1 MLSRSLIALTKD
13 FFQAIRQRSFTEA
26 ERTLETMKSKAK
38 ATEWYKG
45 YINALE
51 GMITSLKTNDT
62 YALINQVKADEVKK
76 LMKEL
81 NEQSKYTFHKEFDRG
96 FFDAWVDY
104 LETLT

>member
-1 MLSRSLIALTKD
+1 MLSRSLVSLTKD
-13 FFQAIRQRSFTEA
+13 FFQAVRRRSFTEA
-26 ERTLETMKSKAK
+26 ERTLETIKSKAK

-62 YALINQVKADEVKK
+62 YALINRVKADEVKK
-76 LMKEL
+76 LIYEF

-104 LETLT
+104 LETLS